1 VSYID
6 AGYAIALAVLT
17 GYAGQLWQRRRRLER
32 LVARSWSTATGA
44 TPTDPMARSD
54 GAPSDAPADDPNAPA
69 DGNTAATLT
78 ETRVGA

>member
-6 AGYAIALAVLT
+6 AGYAIALAVLA

-32 LVARSWSTATGA
+32 LAARTQPETATA
-44 TPTDPMARSD
+44 
-54 GAPSDAPADDPNAPA
+54 
-69 DGNTAATLT
+69 TAATAPVDRRVTPTLS